1 MNEAIKHFVTGGAT
15 QKAWPHERTT
25 SQVVANERRNQTLPD
40 IK

>member
-1 MNEAIKHFVTGGAT
+1 MNKAIKHFVTGGAT
-15 QKAWPHERTT
+15 RKVWPYERTT